1 MHLSSIGL
9 AQTDDAHGIAA
20 QGEGENKQAHANQP
34 GGNESCLA
42 IALAAVHF
50 ELRGFPLEIIR
61 CAEPDPML
69 AHVGSQLGGVMFVV
83 HGFDCN
89 NKQIVLKS
97 IACAHY
103 VRYTAAKPRGS
114 VTQKHQSVEVAAP
127 TYKRGFVMLKFPGAV
142 RLHCSPMVTG
152 RGGAYPQGLPHGYG
166 RVFDHHAP
174 PYALKNANGGFLS
187 PVGTKTMTH
196 VTQGRTAPVLA
207 TSATHPHQLF
217 ADAVNAASM
226 ATWYTRRGNIAAAAR
241 KARQHLAALNQLAK
255 LEGGAA

>member
-1 MHLSSIGL
+1 MSTTC
-9 AQTDDAHGIAA
+9 AMV
-20 QGEGENKQAHANQP
+20 
-34 GGNESCLA
+34 
-42 IALAAVHF
+42 ALANT
-50 ELRGFPLEIIR
+50 
-61 CAEPDPML
+61 CAT
-69 AHVGSQLGGVMFVV
+69 
-83 HGFDCN
+83 
-89 NKQIVLKS
+89 
-97 IACAHY
+97 ACATTLPSAPAL
-103 VRYTAAKPRGS
+103 VYTAAKPRGP

-196 VTQGRTAPVLA
+196 VTQGRTTPVLA

-226 ATWYTRRGNIAAAAR
+226 ANWYTRRGNIAAAAR

>member
-1 MHLSSIGL
+1 MTTHTSW
-9 AQTDDAHGIAA
+9 
-20 QGEGENKQAHANQP
+20 
-34 GGNESCLA
+34 
-42 IALAAVHF
+42 
-50 ELRGFPLEIIR
+50 
-61 CAEPDPML
+61 
-69 AHVGSQLGGVMFVV
+69 
-83 HGFDCN
+83 
-89 NKQIVLKS
+89 LKS
-97 IACAHY
+97 KLSPFHFCCTPWHN
-103 VRYTAAKPRGS
+103 RAKPRGP
-114 VTQKHQSVEVAAP
+114 VTQKHQSVEVATP
-127 TYKRGFVMLKFPGAV
+127 TCKRGFVMPKFLGLV
-142 RLHCSPMVTG
+142 CSRASPLMVTG

-196 VTQGRTAPVLA
+196 VTQGRTTPVLA

-226 ATWYTRRGNIAAAAR
+226 ANWYTRRGNIAAAAR